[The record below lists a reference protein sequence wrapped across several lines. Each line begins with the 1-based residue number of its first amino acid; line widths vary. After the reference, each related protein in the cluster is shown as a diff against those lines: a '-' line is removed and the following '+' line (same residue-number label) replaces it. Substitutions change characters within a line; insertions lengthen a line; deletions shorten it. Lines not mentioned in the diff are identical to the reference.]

1 MKTLHISTSDLDG
14 GAARAAHRL
23 HRALI
28 NANFDSQM
36 LVRAKLSRDKTV
48 IAHKPLI
55 AQLGSKL
62 DEQAL
67 RFYPKCPPDTFSAQW
82 FPDSIVS
89 RVKQINPEIVHLH
102 WTRNGFLQIESLPK
116 FQKPIVWT
124 LHDMWEFT
132 GGCHYTQECDRYTKS
147 CGACPQLNS
156 LKDKDLSRQIWQR
169 KAKAWRNLNLTLV
182 TPSRW
187 LAECAS
193 ASPLFEQYRVEVIP
207 NSVDMQV
214 YKPIN
219 KAMARD
225 ALNLP
230 QDKQLVLFGA
240 GSTTAD
246 TRKGFQFLLS
256 ALQRLDAQ
264 RWGNQLELA
273 ILGESASGKALP
285 LAFNSHYLGR
295 LGDDISLALSY
306 AAADIF
312 VAPSIQDNLPNTV
325 VEALACGTP
334 CLAFDIGGM
343 PDMIDHQQNGYLAQ
357 KLDVEDLARGMEWIL
372 EDQERH
378 THLSIKARQ
387 KAVETFSQEQQST
400 RFIDLYTTLVN

>member
-28 NANFDSQM
+28 DANFDSQM
-36 LVRAKLSRDKTV
+36 LVRAKSSRDKTV
-48 IAHKPLI
+48 IAHKPII

-67 RFYPKCPPDTFSAQW
+67 RFYPKCHPETFSVQW
-82 FPDSIVS
+82 FPDSISS

-132 GGCHYTQECDRYTKS
+132 GGCHYTQECDRYTKN

-187 LAECAS
+187 LAKCAS
-193 ASPLFEQYRVEVIP
+193 ASPLFEQYRIEVIP

-214 YKPIN
+214 YKPID

-230 QDKQLVLFGA
+230 QDRQLVLFGA

-264 RWGNQLELA
+264 RWGGLELA

-306 AAADIF
+306 AAADVF

-343 PDMIDHQQNGYLAQ
+343 PDMIDHQRNGYLAQ
-357 KLDVEDLARGMEWIL
+357 KLDVEDLARGVEWIL

-378 THLSIKARQ
+378 TQLSIKARQ
-387 KAVETFSQEQQST
+387 KAVETFSQERQSA
-400 RFIDLYTTLVN
+400 RFIELYTTLVN